1 MAAGPG
7 RGWLIV
13 AVVFLGAGLTIG
25 SSNYAF
31 GLFVEPLE
39 GEFGWRRTYI
49 SASLSFMAL
58 GSLFGPLVGRLM
70 DRHGARPVMAASLV
84 VLAVSFAL
92 RPLMTHLWHWYA
104 LSALQFLAFYG
115 AAILPAGRL
124 VGLWFP
130 RTRGRAMAIA
140 TMGNNFGGLLVPPLV
155 AVAIGVDGS
164 WQTAYLGL
172 GLAALALAIAAALV
186 VTEPGSGKAPGRA
199 AGTRDRRVEPSAG
212 IGGWTLRQAL
222 RSRAFFA
229 VTASIMLGNFTYT
242 VILAHVFAHLEVRE
256 ISGTTA
262 ALSVSVLAACG
273 MAGKLVLGYMTERVP
288 ARFVMMVAFGGQI
301 VGIVMMLTLLSGSA
315 LWLAVGLFGFFMG
328 SFGTLSPLLVQDSF
342 GIRSFGTIMGLIS
355 ATTVISFGLGPLIAG
370 LSYDLSGGYGPA
382 FIAAAVMFG
391 LAAVSLTQAGPSPPP
406 GSRRSS
412 IVGAREDPSQRLK

>member
-1 MAAGPG
+1 MGAGPG

-13 AVVFLGAGLTIG
+13 AVVFLGAGLTVG

-39 GEFGWRRTYI
+39 NEFGWRRTYI

-58 GSLFGPLVGRLM
+58 GSLFGPLIGRLM
-70 DRHGARPVMAASLV
+70 DRHGARPVMVASLV

-92 RPLMTHLWHWYA
+92 RPLMTDLWHWYV

-130 RTRGRAMAIA
+130 RTRGRAMAAA

-155 AVAIGVDGS
+155 AVAIGADGS

-186 VTEPGSGKAPGRA
+186 VTEPGSGKASSRA
-199 AGTRDRRVEPSAG
+199 RGTLDRRVESSVG
-212 IGGWTLRQAL
+212 IGGWTPRQAM

-229 VTASIMLGNFTYT
+229 VALAIMLGNFTYT
-242 VILAHVFAHLEVRE
+242 IILGHVFAHMEVRE

-262 ALSVSVLAACG
+262 ALAVSVLAACG
-273 MAGKLVLGYMTERVP
+273 MAGKLVLGYLTERVP

-301 VGIVMMLTLLSGSA
+301 IGIIMMLTLLSGA
-315 LWLAVGLFGFFMG
+315 TIWLAVGLFGFFMG
-328 SFGTLSPLLVQDSF
+328 SFGTLSPLQVQDTF
-342 GIRSFGTIMGLIS
+342 GIRSFGTIMGLVS

-382 FIAAAVMFG
+382 FIAAAMMFG
-391 LAAVSLTQAGPSPPP
+391 LALVVLTQASASPPP
-406 GSRRSS
+406 DSRRSS
-412 IVGAREDPSQRLK
+412 IVGAREDPR

>member
-1 MAAGPG
+1 MATGPG

-39 GEFGWRRTYI
+39 QEFGWRRIYI

-70 DRHGARPVMAASLV
+70 DRHGARPVMAASLT
-84 VLAVSFAL
+84 VLAVSFVL
-92 RPLMTHLWHWYA
+92 RPLMTDLWHWYA
-104 LSALQFLAFYG
+104 LSALQFLAFSG

-124 VGLWFP
+124 VSLWFP
-130 RTRGRAMAIA
+130 RMRGRVMAAA

-155 AVAIGVDGS
+155 AVAIGANRS
-164 WQTAYLGL
+164 WQTAYLSL
-172 GLAALALAIAAALV
+172 GLAAFALAIAAALV
-186 VTEPGSGKAPGRA
+186 VAEPGSGAASARA
-199 AGTRDRRVEPSAG
+199 SGTRDRRAEPPVNIA
-212 IGGWTLRQAL
+212 GWTLGQTV

-229 VTASIMLGNFTYT
+229 VAASVMLGNFTYT
-242 VILAHVFAHLEVRE
+242 IILAHVFAHLEGRE
-256 ISGTTA
+256 VSGTIA

-273 MAGKLVLGYMTERVP
+273 MAGKLVLGYLTERVP

-301 VGIVMMLTLLSGSA
+301 IGIVMMLTLLSGAA
-315 LWLAVGLFGFFMG
+315 LWFSVGLFGFFMG
-328 SFGTLSPLLVQDSF
+328 SFGALSPLLVQDSF
-342 GIRSFGTIMGLIS
+342 GIRNFGTIMGLVS
-355 ATTVISFGLGPLIAG
+355 ATTVVSFGLGPLIAG

-391 LAAVSLTQAGPSPPP
+391 LAAAALTQAGASSPP
-406 GSRRSS
+406 GSRRPS
-412 IVGAREDPSQRLK
+412 IVDAREDPRESLK

>member
-1 MAAGPG
+1 M
-7 RGWLIV
+7 
-13 AVVFLGAGLTIG
+13 FLGAGLTIG

-39 GEFGWRRTYI
+39 EEFGWRRTYI

-58 GSLFGPLVGRLM
+58 GSLFGPLIGRLM
-70 DRHGARPVMAASLV
+70 DRHGARPVMVASLI

-92 RPLMTHLWHWYA
+92 RPLMTDLWHWYA
-104 LSALQFLAFYG
+104 LSALQFLAFSG

-130 RTRGRAMAIA
+130 RVRGRAMAAA

-155 AVAIGVDGS
+155 AVAIGANGS

-172 GLAALALAIAAALV
+172 GLAALALAIAAGLIVA
-186 VTEPGSGKAPGRA
+186 EPGSRKASSRVP
-199 AGTRDRRVEPSAG
+199 GTRDRSAAPSVG

-222 RSRAFFA
+222 RSRVFFA
-229 VTASIMLGNFTYT
+229 VAASIMLGNFTYT
-242 VILAHVFAHLEVRE
+242 IILAHVFAHLEVRDV
-256 ISGTTA
+256 SGTTA
-262 ALSVSVLAACG
+262 ALAVSVLAACG

-301 VGIVMMLTLLSGSA
+301 IGIVLMLTLLSGAA
-315 LWLAVGLFGFFMG
+315 LWLSVGLFGFFMG

-342 GIRSFGTIMGLIS
+342 GIRSFGTIMGLVS

-391 LAAVSLTQAGPSPPP
+391 LAAVALTQAGASPTP

-412 IVGAREDPSQRLK
+412 IVDAREDPR

>member
-1 MAAGPG
+1 MGAGPG

-13 AVVFLGAGLTIG
+13 AVVFLGAGLTVG

-39 GEFGWRRTYI
+39 NEFGWRRTYI

-58 GSLFGPLVGRLM
+58 GSLFGPLIGRLM
-70 DRHGARPVMAASLV
+70 DRHGARPVMVASLF

-92 RPLMTHLWHWYA
+92 RPLMNELWHWYV
-104 LSALQFLAFYG
+104 LSAMQFLAFYG

-130 RTRGRAMAIA
+130 RTRGRAMAAA

-155 AVAIGVDGS
+155 GVAIAADGS
-164 WQTAYLGL
+164 WQTAYLSL
-172 GLAALALAIAAALV
+172 GLAALVLAIAAALV
-186 VTEPGSGKAPGRA
+186 VTEPGSGKASSRVP
-199 AGTRDRRVEPSAG
+199 GTRGRRVESSVG
-212 IGGWTLRQAL
+212 IGGWTPRQAL

-229 VTASIMLGNFTYT
+229 VALAIMLGNFTYT
-242 VILAHVFAHLEVRE
+242 IILGHVFAHMEVRE

-273 MAGKLVLGYMTERVP
+273 MAGKLVLGYLTERVP

-301 VGIVMMLTLLSGSA
+301 IGIIMMLTLLSGA
-315 LWLAVGLFGFFMG
+315 TLWLAVGLFGFFMG

-342 GIRSFGTIMGLIS
+342 GIRSFGTIMGLVS

-382 FIAAAVMFG
+382 FIAAAAMFG
-391 LAAVSLTQAGPSPPP
+391 LALVALTQASASPTPDS
-406 GSRRSS
+406 GRSS
-412 IVGAREDPSQRLK
+412 IVGAREDPR

>member
-1 MAAGPG
+1 
-7 RGWLIV
+7 
-13 AVVFLGAGLTIG
+13 
-25 SSNYAF
+25 
-31 GLFVEPLE
+31 
-39 GEFGWRRTYI
+39 
-49 SASLSFMAL
+49 MAL
-58 GSLFGPLVGRLM
+58 GSLFGPLIGRLM
-70 DRHGARPVMAASLV
+70 DRHGARPVMVASLI

-130 RTRGRAMAIA
+130 GVRGRAMAVA

-155 AVAIGVDGS
+155 AVAIGANGS
-164 WQTAYLGL
+164 WQTAYLSL
-172 GLAALALAIAAALV
+172 GMAALALAIAAGLIVA
-186 VTEPGSGKAPGRA
+186 EPGSGKALTREP
-199 AGTRDRRVEPSAG
+199 GTRDRGAAPSVA
-212 IGGWTLRQAL
+212 IGGWTLRQAV
-222 RSRAFFA
+222 RSRVFFA
-229 VTASIMLGNFTYT
+229 VAASIMLGSFTYT
-242 VILAHVFAHLEVRE
+242 IILAHVFAHLEVRDVA
-256 ISGTTA
+256 GTTA

-301 VGIVMMLTLLSGSA
+301 VGIVLMLTLLSGAA
-315 LWLAVGLFGFFMG
+315 LWLSVGLFGFFMG

-342 GIRSFGTIMGLIS
+342 GIRSFGTIMGLVS

-391 LAAVSLTQAGPSPPP
+391 LAVVALTQAGPSPTP
-406 GSRRSS
+406 GSGRSS
-412 IVGAREDPSQRLK
+412 IVDARENPR